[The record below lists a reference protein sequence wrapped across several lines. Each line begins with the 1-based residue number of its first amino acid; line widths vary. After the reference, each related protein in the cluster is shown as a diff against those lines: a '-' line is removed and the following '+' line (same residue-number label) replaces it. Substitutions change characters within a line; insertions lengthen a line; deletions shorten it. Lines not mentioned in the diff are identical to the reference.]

1 MPEKLTSYEQETIIN
16 FNEAEDTADIFT
28 YNRAWQ
34 RHLEDKLGLKPVMDN
49 GYGGKEYE
57 VSKKRIRPPMA
68 PRKLSAEAKAKAV
81 ERLRQH
87 SHFGSQKPIA
97 QAFTD
102 NKTSGKGKIL
112 SPTKRVGETR

>member
-1 MPEKLTSYEQETIIN
+1 MARTLTGYERETIIN
-16 FNEAEDTADIFT
+16 FNEAEDTAHIFT

-34 RHLEDKLGLKPVMDN
+34 RHLEGKLGLKPVMDN

-97 QAFTD
+97 QAFAD
-102 NKTSGKGKIL
+102 NKTSGTGKSSARQKEL
-112 SPTKRVGETR
+112 VKT